1 MNETLDLTIRYPT
14 GISLTIPYECSY
26 EKTCCLTSYICFG
39 CETMFV
45 HFLQSVCSQPPHV
58 AHDHKKWLH
67 MDLIHL
73 FKMLV
78 DFFLAA
84 FDNFLR
90 KFLQTCQMSNWWL
103 ILGHS
108 SFINFF
114 ICTCLSVVICF
125 ILISLASMPCKTF
138 WKPYFSILFEFPHS
152 VNYITDIA
160 TILLILCSKN
170 VYAKYFALCLGL
182 SHLLSPLNQGLI

>member
-1 MNETLDLTIRYPT
+1 M
-14 GISLTIPYECSY
+14 
-26 EKTCCLTSYICFG
+26 
-39 CETMFV
+39 
-45 HFLQSVCSQPPHV
+45 QPPHV
-58 AHDHKKWLH
+58 AHDYQKWFY

-73 FKMLV
+73 FRMCV

-90 KFLQTCQMSNWWL
+90 TFLQTCQMSNWWL

-108 SFINFF
+108 SLISFF

-138 WKPYFSILFEFPHS
+138 WRPYFSILFEFPHS
-152 VNYITDIA
+152 VNYVTDIVM
-160 TILLILCSKN
+160 ILLILCSKK
-170 VYAKYFALCLGL
+170 VYAKYFPLCPGL
-182 SHLLSPLNQGLI
+182 LHLPSPLNTHGRGCKIFETTFSSLTQTSLATPNK

>member
-1 MNETLDLTIRYPT
+1 M
-14 GISLTIPYECSY
+14 
-26 EKTCCLTSYICFG
+26 
-39 CETMFV
+39 
-45 HFLQSVCSQPPHV
+45 QPPHV
-58 AHDHKKWLH
+58 AHDYQKWFY

-73 FKMLV
+73 FRMFV
-78 DFFLAA
+78 DFFLAV

-90 KFLQTCQMSNWWL
+90 MFLQTCQMSNWWL

-108 SFINFF
+108 SLINFF

-170 VYAKYFALCLGL
+170 VYAKFCIMPRAITSSVTTKSGADLE
-182 SHLLSPLNQGLI
+182 LIWGRYTNFGDT